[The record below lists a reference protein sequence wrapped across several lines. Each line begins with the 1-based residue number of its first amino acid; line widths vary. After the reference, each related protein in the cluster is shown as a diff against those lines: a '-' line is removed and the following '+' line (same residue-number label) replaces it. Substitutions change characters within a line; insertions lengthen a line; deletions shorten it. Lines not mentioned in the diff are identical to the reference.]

1 MILLAVL
8 LKNLIPGIKKFINNR
23 IEAGTIRFLIFR
35 FQTDI
40 IQADIKGIWFKSFGL
55 ILIVSVQVNMP
66 VNFIII
72 HHLSNR
78 QVFKSIGVTSE
89 FQIICKNLHQ
99 YCFPGTRF
107 TNKQKILMHLV
118 ILFWKHILSIPA
130 SVEVVQKKLN

>member
-8 LKNLIPGIKKFINNR
+8 LKNLIPGIKKLINNR

-35 FQTDI
+35 FQTNI
-40 IQADIKGIWFKSFGL
+40 IQADIKRIWFKSFGL

-66 VNFIII
+66 MNFIII

-78 QVFKSIGVTSE
+78 QVFKSIGVTSK

-99 YCFPGTRF
+99 HCFPGARF
-107 TNKQKILMHLV
+107 TNEQKILMHLV
-118 ILFWKHILSIPA
+118 ILFWKHILSIPT
-130 SVEVVQKKLN
+130 SVEIVQKKLN

>member
-40 IQADIKGIWFKSFGL
+40 IQADIKGIWFKPFRL

-66 VNFIII
+66 MDFIII

-78 QVFKSIGVTSE
+78 QVFKSIGVTSK

-99 YCFPGTRF
+99 HCFPGARF
-107 TNKQKILMHLV
+107 TNKQKILMNLV
-118 ILFWKHILSIPA
+118 ILFRKHILSIPT
-130 SVEVVQKKLN
+130 SVEIVQKKLN

>member
-40 IQADIKGIWFKSFGL
+40 IQADIKGGWFKPFRL

-66 VNFIII
+66 MNFIVI
-72 HHLSNR
+72 HHLSYR
-78 QVFKSIGVTSE
+78 QVFKSIGVTSK

-99 YCFPGTRF
+99 HCFPSARF
-107 TNKQKILMHLV
+107 TNKQKILMNLV
-118 ILFWKHILSIPA
+118 ILFRKHILSIPA

>member
-1 MILLAVL
+1 MILLAIL

-23 IEAGTIRFLIFR
+23 IKTGTIRFLILR
-35 FQTDI
+35 F
-40 IQADIKGIWFKSFGL
+40 QADIVQADVKGIWFKSFGL

-99 YCFPGTRF
+99 HCFSGTRF
-107 TNKQKILMHLV
+107 TNKQKILMNLV
-118 ILFWKHILSIPA
+118 ILFRKHILSIPT

>member
-23 IEAGTIRFLIFR
+23 IETGTIRFLIFR

-99 YCFPGTRF
+99 HCFSGTRF
-107 TNKQKILMHLV
+107 TNKQKILMNLV
-118 ILFWKHILSIPA
+118 ILFRKHILSIPT

>member
-35 FQTDI
+35 FQTYI
-40 IQADIKGIWFKSFGL
+40 IQADIKGVWFKPFRL

-66 VNFIII
+66 VNFIVI

-89 FQIICKNLHQ
+89 F
-99 YCFPGTRF
+99 
-107 TNKQKILMHLV
+107 
-118 ILFWKHILSIPA
+118 
-130 SVEVVQKKLN
+130 

>member
-40 IQADIKGIWFKSFGL
+40 IQADIKRIWLKSFGL

-66 VNFIII
+66 MDFIII

-78 QVFKSIGVTSE
+78 QVFKSIGVTSK

-99 YCFPGTRF
+99 HCFPGTWF
-107 TNKQKILMHLV
+107 TNEQKILMNFV
-118 ILFWKHILSIPA
+118 ILFRKHILSIPA